1 MRYAILWKGAVNMD
15 YLTLSLLSMVLIGFN
30 TFAVKLV
37 SQHLHPAIVLVTKFG
52 IGFVGL
58 LVYLHYVKVP
68 FVFNKYV
75 VYGCLIGLWWSG
87 IMVLYYTAIARGPL
101 SVVIPIFNLNLII
114 PAVLGFIFLNE
125 AITVSK
131 VLGLVFA
138 CLAVVLLTR

>member
-1 MRYAILWKGAVNMD
+1 MD
-15 YLTLSLLSMVLIGFN
+15 YLTMTFLSMALVGFN

-37 SQHLHPAIVLVTKFG
+37 SAHLHPAIVLVAKFS
-52 IGFVGL
+52 VGL
-58 LVYLHYVKVP
+58 VGLFVYLGFSRVP
-68 FVFNKYV
+68 FVWNKYV

-125 AITVSK
+125 AVTVSK
-131 VLGLVFA
+131 VLGLIFA
-138 CLAVVLLTR
+138 CIAMYLLSR

>member
-1 MRYAILWKGAVNMD
+1 MKGKLKMD

-37 SQHLHPAIVLVTKFG
+37 SHHLHPSIVLVTKFG

-101 SVVIPIFNLNLII
+101 SVVIPIFNLNLVI
-114 PAVLGFIFLNE
+114 PAILGFIFLNE

-131 VLGLVFA
+131 VLGLIFA
-138 CLAVVLLTR
+138 TVAVVLLTR

>member
-1 MRYAILWKGAVNMD
+1 MD
-15 YLTLSLLSMVLIGFN
+15 YLTMTFLSMVLVGFN

-37 SQHLHPAIVLVTKFG
+37 SAHLHPAIVLVAKFS
-52 IGFVGL
+52 VGL
-58 LVYLHYVKVP
+58 VGLFVYLGFSKVP
-68 FVFNKYV
+68 FVWNKYV

-125 AITVSK
+125 AVTVSK
-131 VLGLVFA
+131 VLGLIFA
-138 CLAVVLLTR
+138 CIAMYLLSR